1 MKLRFKE
8 KADNLEVER
17 NKAKKKSNSLSNFR
31 GLTMVAIAI
40 ILCTIFF
47 DRYTFLRGIILIILV
62 LTFVYFVYKHSIAIK
77 ELKWIERLIEVNKK
91 YVDRISGQWK
101 SFSDKGEEYC
111 NEEHFY
117 GMDLDIVGRNSLF
130 QLINIT
136 NTFKGR
142 EKLAKVLLGDHD
154 SIGEIVKRQQAVK
167 DLGEKLDF
175 VQQLEA
181 SGIKSSGITKK
192 PDELIDFSSRKNF
205 AEKIGF
211 ISIVRYI
218 PVILIA
224 MLLINLFIR
233 VQLVSYIAVGLF
245 VVQILFNIYGAM
257 KFSKDLDEVGI
268 YSDDLTTYKNIIK
281 VIEKE
286 NFDAPY
292 LKELSKKIAVDENGG
307 KKSIE
312 ALEKVS
318 RKIAIRNNALI
329 YFPLNLILLLDYRF
343 IYNLEKW
350 RKNYGV
356 GMDKILEYI
365 GEIEMLA
372 SLSVLIHTEECSK
385 FPIFKEEKGIVEGKN
400 LGHPLINRE
409 KRVSNDI
416 NISNKIFIITGS
428 NMAGK
433 TTILRTIGINMVLA
447 YAGAPI
453 CGESMNCSMMDIFTS
468 MRIGDNLGEGIST
481 FYAELLKIKEIIA
494 FSKEEKPMIFLMDE
508 IFRGTNSLDRIV
520 GAETVV
526 KTLDRPWIIGG
537 IATHDFEL
545 CHLDENSRIENYHFS
560 ENYENDN
567 IVFDYKIKK
576 GKATTTNA
584 QFLMKMVGLEI

>member
-142 EKLAKVLLGDHD
+142 EKLAKVLLGPHD

-175 VQQLEA
+175 VQHLEA
-181 SGIKSSGITKK
+181 AGINSSGLTKK
-192 PDELIDFSSRKNF
+192 PDELIEFSSRKNF
-205 AEKIGF
+205 AEKVGF

-218 PVILIA
+218 PVILIV
-224 MLLINLFIR
+224 LLLVNLFIR
-233 VQLVSYIAVGLF
+233 VQLLSYIAVGLF
-245 VVQILFNIYGAM
+245 VVQILFNIYGSM

-268 YSDDLTTYKNIIK
+268 YSNDLTTYKNIIK
-281 VIEKE
+281 VIEEE
-286 NFDAPY
+286 NN
-292 LKELSKKIAVDENGG
+292 I
-307 KKSIE
+307 
-312 ALEKVS
+312 
-318 RKIAIRNNALI
+318 LI
-329 YFPLNLILLLDYRF
+329 
-343 IYNLEKW
+343 W
-350 RKNYGV
+350 
-356 GMDKILEYI
+356 
-365 GEIEMLA
+365 
-372 SLSVLIHTEECSK
+372 
-385 FPIFKEEKGIVEGKN
+385 
-400 LGHPLINRE
+400 
-409 KRVSNDI
+409 
-416 NISNKIFIITGS
+416 
-428 NMAGK
+428 
-433 TTILRTIGINMVLA
+433 
-447 YAGAPI
+447 
-453 CGESMNCSMMDIFTS
+453 
-468 MRIGDNLGEGIST
+468 
-481 FYAELLKIKEIIA
+481 
-494 FSKEEKPMIFLMDE
+494 
-508 IFRGTNSLDRIV
+508 
-520 GAETVV
+520 
-526 KTLDRPWIIGG
+526 
-537 IATHDFEL
+537 
-545 CHLDENSRIENYHFS
+545 
-560 ENYENDN
+560 
-567 IVFDYKIKK
+567 
-576 GKATTTNA
+576 
-584 QFLMKMVGLEI
+584 